1 MVRRT
6 ARRRAAPVFLA
17 SLVTSASLIS
27 IFSSAAAP
35 AQILHQAVPGSSR
48 ELKQRLLIRNLILLQ
63 GIVDRAN
70 QKLGENIELLAKT
83 LPQSIAYEETLS
95 GRDLNQDGSLLK
107 LLEQTVGANPF
118 DLEEQLKTEVS
129 RVRSVLQADQVSKR
143 AGPLTAGEK
152 PAAMP
157 GRIFFR
163 RSTFINPSEP
173 ARTIDS
179 LPAEDLARWPG
190 TINILIDSSG
200 AYVVFATSLEMS
212 TLKSKGQIVF
222 KRGQL
227 K

>member
-1 MVRRT
+1 MVGRT
-6 ARRRAAPVFLA
+6 ARRRSSTFLLVFL
-17 SLVTSASLIS
+17 SLFGSAQVG
-27 IFSSAAAP
+27 
-35 AQILHQAVPGSSR
+35 AQILHQAVPGSAR
-48 ELKQRLLIRNLILLQ
+48 ELKQRLLVRDLILLQ

-70 QKLGENIELLAKT
+70 QKLANNLMSVT
-83 LPQSIAYEETLS
+83 DRLPQIIAYEDTLS
-95 GRDLNQDGSLLK
+95 GSDLNQDNLLRQR
-107 LLEQTVGANPF
+107 LEAVAGPNPF
-118 DLEEQLKTEVS
+118 DQEEQLKTEIN
-129 RVRSVLQADQVSKR
+129 RVRSVLQADSASKR

-152 PAAMP
+152 PEAIP

-173 ARTIDS
+173 WRTIDT
-179 LPAEDLARWPG
+179 LPPEDQARWPG

-212 TLKSKGQIVF
+212 TLKSNGQIVF